1 MDFFFWAF
9 CFAGT
14 CWVQFAFGSWAQDS
28 ILLMGS
34 ICSTFFFFLFPLF
47 ALSAASFL
55 FGIFY
60 CLVCFFVVCCTAY
73 EPYYMQ
79 WFYCLECVDHY
90 ECDDLLGFHP

>member
-28 ILLMGS
+28 ILLMGL
-34 ICSTFFFFLFPLF
+34 ICSIFFFLFPMF

-55 FGIFY
+55 FGNLLLSRL
-60 CLVCFFVVCCTAY
+60 LVSR
-73 EPYYMQ
+73 
-79 WFYCLECVDHY
+79 
-90 ECDDLLGFHP
+90 LLYSLRTILYAMVLLS